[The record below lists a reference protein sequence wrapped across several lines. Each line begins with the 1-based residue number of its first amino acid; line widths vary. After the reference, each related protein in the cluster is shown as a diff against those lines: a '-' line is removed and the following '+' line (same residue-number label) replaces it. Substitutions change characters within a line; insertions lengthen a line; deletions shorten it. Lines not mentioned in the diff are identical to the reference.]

1 MSDNNKLYS
10 EIEKYEIINI
20 NDGEKYS
27 TLSNNDIIIDDD
39 GNMKSLIIGNNATG
53 FSFFSKNDFFEVDW
67 QYVKKIGAR
76 TIIMDVD
83 NSVMKKNRL

>member
-1 MSDNNKLYS
+1 MIDNNKLYS

-39 GNMKSLIIGNNATG
+39 GNMKSLIIGNNTTG
-53 FSFFSKNDFFEVDW
+53 FSFFSKNDFFEVEW

-76 TIIMDVD
+76 TLIMDID